1 MMDTAFN
8 SNAGVPKHVSVEFKV
23 SIIYIVRPCVK
34 KKKKVDRSDKLD
46 QDFSPSHLNHVV

>member
-8 SNAGVPKHVSVEFKV
+8 SNAGVPKQVSVEFKV

-34 KKKKVDRSDKLD
+34 KKKVDRFDKLD
-46 QDFSPSHLNHVV
+46 QDSSPSHLNHVV